1 MKRPCWAAITQQ
13 SVRVLLGLILHS
25 VASVLCVLGQIRAR
39 VKLNPSEY
47 EGLVQTMDATIRMR
61 KPGGHLDKNKLL
73 FDVPVTSLACAHRLA

>member
-1 MKRPCWAAITQQ
+1 M
-13 SVRVLLGLILHS
+13 
-25 VASVLCVLGQIRAR
+25 
-39 VKLNPSEY
+39 KLNPSEY